1 MSRYSNSIML
11 QLPDGTRMEVVME
24 DCNLSMEEFELHV
37 ITLLNNY
44 TYEDSHLRYIKTH
57 HKG

>member
-11 QLPDGTRMEVVME
+11 QLPDGTRIEVTM
-24 DCNLSMEEFELHV
+24 DNCTLSMEQFELHV
-37 ITLLNNY
+37 IELLNKY